1 MHFEAADACS
11 LGSLP
16 WKLHL
21 GGLYGASGLILV
33 RNIVRTVEYNQGYG
47 GHINGHESYL
57 YIFDAG
63 PMFCAMVVMVA
74 IYAPSLLQ
82 QRKVEELGEAV
93 EFQNNERKEG

>member
-1 MHFEAADACS
+1 MFS

-16 WKLHL
+16 WKLYL

-47 GHINGHESYL
+47 GYINGHESYL
-57 YIFDAG
+57 YIFDAV